1 MKLPRKREIIIK
13 MQRRARSTP
22 LKVAD
27 LSMSAA
33 QIHFIG

>member
-1 MKLPRKREIIIK
+1 

-33 QIHFIG
+33 QIHFIGWMNTYNFYT